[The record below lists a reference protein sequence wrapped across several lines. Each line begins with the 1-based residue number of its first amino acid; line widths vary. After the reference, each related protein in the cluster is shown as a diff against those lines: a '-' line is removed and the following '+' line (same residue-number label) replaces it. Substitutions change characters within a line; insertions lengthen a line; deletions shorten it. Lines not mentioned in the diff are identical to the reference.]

1 MYRKLKVIQ
10 YIIIY
15 CIVCSF
21 IFISCY
27 LDLFIKDINIAI
39 QTFLIN
45 FFIFLSWIVIVIGA
59 IATFPKVPYSNK
71 RVWFYVAIMGGLI
84 TAIKS
89 LVELVNGLE
98 YLKM

>member
-1 MYRKLKVIQ
+1 MKLIK

-15 CIVCSF
+15 SIICG
-21 IFISCY
+21 ISIAICY
-27 LDLFIKDINIAI
+27 LNYFIKDINYAL
-39 QTFLIN
+39 QYFLLV
-45 FFIFLSWIVIVIGA
+45 FFQFLSWIVLIIGA
-59 IATFPKVPYSNK
+59 VKILPKYKLSNK